1 MCSSAQSDTGKVRA
15 WNKVTPE
22 KESGRCMLWIIL
34 SLWKFLVEIWKAT
47 EGSGISMFPGNW
59 DQSRHQY
66 GKLSCSSSQ
75 FCPGNTC
82 ICFSLVRPRSEEAVR
97 DIFFPYR
104 SFRSTIESP
113 APKHSL
119 WKQNSYSVKK
129 KNEFQAS
136 VLHHLAALIHKSPQC
151 CLQYDSGFGFW
162 FGLVLF
168 FTALKQQ

>member
-75 FCPGNTC
+75 YCPGNTC

-104 SFRSTIESP
+104 SFRSTIESQP
-113 APKHSL
+113 QNTLCGNKIATMWRKRMSFRLPSLTIRLLWFTRAHSVAYNMIVGL
-119 WKQNSYSVKK
+119 DFDLVWFCFS
-129 KNEFQAS
+129 
-136 VLHHLAALIHKSPQC
+136 LH
-151 CLQYDSGFGFW
+151 
-162 FGLVLF
+162 
-168 FTALKQQ
+168 